1 MNKFEK
7 IGYYFIT
14 YSSISKNGIFSDV
27 KNALNAGCKFIQY
40 REKNKNTKTM
50 IQEAKKIKNLCTNKA
65 TFIINDRVDVAL
77 AVNADGVHLG
87 QDDMTIFDVKKIFRK
102 DKIIGLTVHNVNEAV
117 LAEELGADYVA
128 LAPIFKTF
136 TKKKSITPCG
146 VEMIKNI
153 RKKINIPIIAV
164 GGIKIQNIN
173 EVIKNGADGIV
184 AVSSVINS
192 DDVFESVKKFIEKI
206 EEECSL

>member
-117 LAEELGADYVA
+117 LAEELGADYVG
-128 LAPIFKTF
+128 LAPIYETY
-136 TKKKSITPCG
+136 TKKNSIKSCG
-146 VEMIKNI
+146 IEMIKNV

-164 GGIKIQNIN
+164 GGIKIQNVN
-173 EVIKNGADGIV
+173 EIIKNGADGIV
-184 AVSSVINS
+184 AVSSVI
-192 DDVFESVKKFIEKI
+192 E
-206 EEECSL
+206 